1 MSFEQAVLNMRGG
14 SACNFDGTPRQPSTK
29 TNLEYNL
36 ESLAKKYGINSV
48 AYKQISEFWIKAEN
62 EI

>member
-1 MSFEQAVLNMRGG
+1 
-14 SACNFDGTPRQPSTK
+14 
-29 TNLEYNL
+29 LEYNL
-36 ESLAKKYGINSV
+36 EALAKKYGVNSV